1 HSKLKKRITMM
12 YQEKSGAGRK
22 FKALALVPMLSLALG
37 VVAVPSVRAAV
48 STISNSEVAVSK
60 GSENIATNKN
70 GVQVFK
76 VKNLNNNSGKTT
88 ITIQG
93 EGLGD
98 NITVS
103 GGKFTTNGKT
113 YEATGL
119 QCNMTGGVAK
129 IVATFPFV
137 DSFDK
142 SSMSLTVNGEEIPF
156 NLENFLSNAAT
167 TTVQPEVLPQYP
179 GGESAMMQAVISK
192 VSFPD
197 PGREWKEGASGLAL
211 VQFTVMPD
219 GTMSNF
225 ERVLSSGYG
234 DLDQIAID
242 AVKNGLTE
250 KWTPGTVGGKP
261 VAVSYN
267 IPIRFKAK
275 GNAK

>member
-1 HSKLKKRITMM
+1 MM

-22 FKALALVPMLSLALG
+22 LKALALVPMLALALG
-37 VVAVPSVRAAV
+37 VIAVPAVRAAV
-48 STISNSEVAVSK
+48 STIDNSEVSISK
-60 GSENIATNKN
+60 GNENLPTYKN
-70 GVQVFK
+70 GAQIFK
-76 VKNLNNNSGKTT
+76 FKNLNNDNGKTT

-113 YEATGL
+113 YEAKAL
-119 QCNMTGGVAK
+119 QCNMTDGVAT

-137 DSFDK
+137 ETFDT
-142 SSMSLTVNGEEIPF
+142 SSLTLMVNGEEISI
-156 NLENFLSNAAT
+156 NLENYFNLATAAS
-167 TTVQPEVLPQYP
+167 VSLPEVLPQYP
-179 GGESAMMQAVISK
+179 GGEGAMMQAIMSK

-197 PGREWKEGASGLAL
+197 PGREWKEGAGGLTL

-225 ERVLSSGYG
+225 ERVQSCGYG

-250 KWTPGTVGGKP
+250 KWIPGTVGGRP

-267 IPIRFKAK
+267 VPIRFKTKADTK
-275 GNAK
+275 